1 MDDLLKQPLAQALV
15 RLAECPLM
23 TQLGDQSSR
32 QLARSTPS
40 RMMVWPDNV
49 PLLTPG
55 DRYGAVIEN
64 GRQEGRG
71 DTAQGKPYRGPQSEV
86 TLPKSSKQEGL
97 ANRIVSNRS
106 QKADRASSAR
116 A

>member
-23 TQLGDQSSR
+23 TQLGHQSSR

-40 RMMVWPDNV
+40 RMMVWPDNL

-55 DRYGAVIEN
+55 TDMARSSRTGGKRGAATPRKAGAAI
-64 GRQEGRG
+64 RSH
-71 DTAQGKPYRGPQSEV
+71 A
-86 TLPKSSKQEGL
+86 PKKL
-97 ANRIVSNRS
+97 
-106 QKADRASSAR
+106 
-116 A
+116 